1 MTEEANTVSIEKL
14 NDLRNEIKTVTQQ
27 IISLIN
33 QRMEIAKQIG
43 EIKSELRLG
52 VVDDR
57 VEQEIKKYI
66 LDNACSKGLDHEFLG
81 RIVNMLIKESVTI
94 QNHESN
100 KKKLL
105 TKPNKMVENSLLVAN
120 NSMPDNNDSGIIKI
134 RTHMDVFNKAKQLD
148 SLGKKIIHMEV
159 GEPDFLPPPQVKE
172 ELMSIY
178 DKGRYHYTGTAGII
192 ELRKKLSAYLTTISE
207 NASDPIYAENII
219 TTVGGRFAIFCTF
232 SAILRPGDEVIIIEP
247 AWPAYKDCANYLGAK
262 TKIITTSL
270 EGKWVP
276 DISVIESLINVNT
289 KIICLNYPNNPTG
302 KILNQENLKSIIQIA
317 EKNNI
322 YILSDEV
329 YCNFAY
335 EKFSSILKYGFE
347 NSIMIGSFSKTFSMT
362 GFRVGFAYSIN
373 KSLIDKM
380 IKIQSLTLTSVP
392 EPMQY
397 CALAALSF
405 NPTEYTQIMNKR
417 VNFVCSHLK
426 NMPFEFDYPDGAM
439 YVYAKINEELA
450 IDDLTLIEK
459 LLQSGVAVAPGSG
472 FGDSYT
478 NYIRIS
484 TCIDEEKLSNGLDII
499 NQTVNSLQ
507 S

>member
-1 MTEEANTVSIEKL
+1 M
-14 NDLRNEIKTVTQQ
+14 
-27 IISLIN
+27 
-33 QRMEIAKQIG
+33 
-43 EIKSELRLG
+43 
-52 VVDDR
+52 
-57 VEQEIKKYI
+57 
-66 LDNACSKGLDHEFLG
+66 
-81 RIVNMLIKESVTI
+81 
-94 QNHESN
+94 
-100 KKKLL
+100 
-105 TKPNKMVENSLLVAN
+105 
-120 NSMPDNNDSGIIKI
+120 
-134 RTHMDVFNKAKQLD
+134 
-148 SLGKKIIHMEV
+148 
-159 GEPDFLPPPQVKE
+159 
-172 ELMSIY
+172 
-178 DKGRYHYTGTAGII
+178 
-192 ELRKKLSAYLTTISE
+192 
-207 NASDPIYAENII
+207 
-219 TTVGGRFAIFCTF
+219 
-232 SAILRPGDEVIIIEP
+232 
-247 AWPAYKDCANYLGAK
+247 
-262 TKIITTSL
+262 
-270 EGKWVP
+270 
-276 DISVIESLINVNT
+276 INVNT

-317 EKNNI
+317 EKNKI

-335 EKFSSILKYGFE
+335 EKFSSILKFGFE

-373 KSLIDKM
+373 KSLIDKL
-380 IKIQSLTLTSVP
+380 IKIQSLTLTSVS

-499 NQTVNSLQ
+499 NQTVNSL
-507 S
+507 

>member
-1 MTEEANTVSIEKL
+1 MSEEANTVSIEKL
-14 NDLRNEIKTVTQQ
+14 NDLRNDIKTVTQQ

-57 VEQEIKKYI
+57 VEQEIKNYI
-66 LDNACSKGLDHEFLG
+66 LNNICSKGLDQEFLG
-81 RIVNMLIKESVTI
+81 RIINMLIKESVSI
-94 QNHESN
+94 QNYESN

-105 TKPNKMVENSLLVAN
+105 PKPNKIVENSLLESN
-120 NSMPDNNDSGIIKI
+120 NSMSDNNDSGIIKI

-159 GEPDFLPPPQVKE
+159 GEPDFLPPPQVKD

-207 NASDPIYAENII
+207 NTIDHIYPENII

-302 KILNQENLKSIIQIA
+302 KILSQENLKSIIQIA

-373 KSLIDKM
+373 KSLVDKL
-380 IKIQSLTLTSVP
+380 IKIQSLTLTSVS

-439 YVYAKINEELA
+439 YVYAKINEKLA

-459 LLQSGVAVAPGSG
+459 LLQGGVAVAPGSG

-484 TCIDEEKLSNGLDII
+484 TCIDEEKLSKGLDII
-499 NQTVNSLQ
+499 NQTVNSL
-507 S
+507 